1 MQNIELLAK
10 TPLSIKKEIENEIGL
25 NGAVILQKL
34 HFWLEKNKKEQRNY
48 IDGKFWTYN
57 SIRAWQ
63 EDYFY
68 YLSFSTV
75 KRAFA
80 KLEKAEYIISAN
92 FNKDTRDRTKWYT
105 INYDKLNIL
114 LLDVENKFKK
124 LIKNKTRKEKTV
136 QIEKHKISEK
146 TNKTVQSINKMSK
159 EMKKEIE
166 LKSKIKT
173 GKYWPDALGH
183 VEPMDWVKVNQPLP
197 LTNTIYNSSY
207 IYPSSIDGKKERGRK
222 EDRKDNDYKKCKENL
237 RKKLGYYDNV
247 QCGNVDIAKKYDNII
262 NVLTDVMM
270 LDETDTV
277 KINGN
282 KMSAKIIKE
291 KFRLLNQSHMKNIIF
306 AFENNEYKIKN
317 PRAYLLTV
325 AYNAVTFGTFNGNVK
340 GRNIFLKEKERKK
353 KFRSEEQAKLDIQ
366 EEDLYV
372 TDLLIR
378 MMKEEEQEVR
388 VGTA

>member
-1 MQNIELLAK
+1 M
-10 TPLSIKKEIENEIGL
+10 
-25 NGAVILQKL
+25 
-34 HFWLEKNKKEQRNY
+34 
-48 IDGKFWTYN
+48 
-57 SIRAWQ
+57 
-63 EDYFY
+63 
-68 YLSFSTV
+68 
-75 KRAFA
+75 
-80 KLEKAEYIISAN
+80 
-92 FNKDTRDRTKWYT
+92 
-105 INYDKLNIL
+105 
-114 LLDVENKFKK
+114 
-124 LIKNKTRKEKTV
+124 
-136 QIEKHKISEK
+136 
-146 TNKTVQSINKMSK
+146 
-159 EMKKEIE
+159 
-166 LKSKIKT
+166 
-173 GKYWPDALGH
+173 
-183 VEPMDWVKVNQPLP
+183 
-197 LTNTIYNSSY
+197 
-207 IYPSSIDGKKERGRK
+207 
-222 EDRKDNDYKKCKENL
+222 
-237 RKKLGYYDNV
+237 